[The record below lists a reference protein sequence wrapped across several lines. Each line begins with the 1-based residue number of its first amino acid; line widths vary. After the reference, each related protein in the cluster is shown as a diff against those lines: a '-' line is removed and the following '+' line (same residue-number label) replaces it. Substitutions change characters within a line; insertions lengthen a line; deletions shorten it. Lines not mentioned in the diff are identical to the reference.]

1 MKGSADLLLFQM
13 QAVGLKPE
21 CEYRFHPTRKWRSDF
36 AFPHQRVLVEFEGGV
51 YTQGRHSRGRGF
63 EKDCEKYN
71 AAALMGYHVLRFTAS
86 QVKSGNAVSVI
97 EQAVENGRQVKTR
110 K

>member
-1 MKGSADLLLFQM
+1 MGKDWAEVLHFQM
-13 QAVGLKPE
+13 HSLGLRPE
-21 CEYRFHPTRKWRSDF
+21 TEYQFHPTRKWRSDF
-36 AFPHQRVLVEFEGGV
+36 AFPHERVLVEFEGGV

-71 AAALMGYHVLRFTAS
+71 AAGLMGYIVFRFTGS
-86 QVKSGNAVSVI
+86 MVKSGVAVSII

-110 K
+110 